1 MCSSTASVSVS
12 SESPA
17 IASSTPINSETP
29 LSSKEVILTLLG
41 LPVHLCDRTDHSLH
55 TAYQKYKGHI
65 EASQTHER
73 MVSDGTWA
81 GRKLTAVDLIELF
94 VSKSFWH
101 SHIKKYF
108 SNVSN
113 YPMLVEWLENEPE
126 DQPSDVDVWG
136 VQKLSY
142 TFKTWMAISSRK

>member
-1 MCSSTASVSVS
+1 
-12 SESPA
+12 
-17 IASSTPINSETP
+17 
-29 LSSKEVILTLLG
+29 
-41 LPVHLCDRTDHSLH
+41 
-55 TAYQKYKGHI
+55 
-65 EASQTHER
+65 

-108 SNVSN
+108 SKVSN

-126 DQPSDVDVWG
+126 DRPSDVDVWG
-136 VQKLSY
+136 VQKSSY
-142 TFKTWMAISSRK
+142 TFKDLDGYFKQEVGKGKKRATAAKVDKSGDGDKKSKKKKKSPADGNKKGKKQVG